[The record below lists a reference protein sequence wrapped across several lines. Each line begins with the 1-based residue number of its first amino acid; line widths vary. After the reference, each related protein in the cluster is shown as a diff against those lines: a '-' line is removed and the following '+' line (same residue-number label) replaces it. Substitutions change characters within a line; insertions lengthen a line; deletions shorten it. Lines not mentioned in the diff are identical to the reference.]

1 MYKKVKIFGGKEIR
15 IRKLVPKDLRNAK
28 SFQQFFNFLI
38 EEQAMIRMNKKKTIG
53 EEKKWLKEGL
63 KDIEEHQKVFL
74 FAESEGMV
82 VGTTDFDLERGRSN
96 HVAEFGIT
104 IRQGYRGIGLGKFLM
119 AEALKL
125 AKKEL
130 RPKPKVFRLSVFA
143 SNKPAIGLYR
153 KLGFKKVA
161 RIPKQLQYK
170 GKLVDEIVMLRFR

>member
-1 MYKKVKIFGGKEIR
+1 MTTQQFLKLKKRIDAILQKIQDEG
-15 IRKLVPKDLRNAK
+15 IRK
-28 SFQQFFNFLI
+28 
-38 EEQAMIRMNKKKTIG
+38 
-53 EEKKWLKEGL
+53 W
-63 KDIEEHQKVFL
+63 
-74 FAESEGMV
+74 
-82 VGTTDFDLERGRSN
+82 
-96 HVAEFGIT
+96 GIC
-104 IRQGYRGIGLGKFLM
+104 LGKFLM

-170 GKLVDEIVMLRFR
+170 GKLVDEIVMLRFK